1 MDLKNK
7 FLNLCTPAQVYLVL
21 ALLSCILALFNK
33 FDFLGII
40 IKLLFAIIWTMILN
54 YICKSGYVGV
64 SWFLVVLPY
73 IIILLLLAGLVKS
86 SKR

>member
-7 FLNLCTPAQVYLVL
+7 FLNLCTPAQVYFVL
-21 ALLSCILALFNK
+21 ALLSCIIALFNK
-33 FDFLGII
+33 FDFIGII
-40 IKLLFAIIWTMILN
+40 MKLLFAIIWTMILN
-54 YICKSGYVGV
+54 YICRSGYVGV

-73 IIILLLLAGLVKS
+73 IILLLLLAGLVKS